1 MCLLIGVG
9 MGLSWHSRCER
20 DDSGGGGVESL
31 PGWLSGSTDPGYLG
45 TLALVLMVWGWG
57 FTQ

>member
-20 DDSGGGGVESL
+20 DDSGGRGGGRIPARLAVSPSCL
-31 PGWLSGSTDPGYLG
+31 TGGALG
-45 TLALVLMVWGWG
+45 TQILATREL
-57 FTQ
+57 